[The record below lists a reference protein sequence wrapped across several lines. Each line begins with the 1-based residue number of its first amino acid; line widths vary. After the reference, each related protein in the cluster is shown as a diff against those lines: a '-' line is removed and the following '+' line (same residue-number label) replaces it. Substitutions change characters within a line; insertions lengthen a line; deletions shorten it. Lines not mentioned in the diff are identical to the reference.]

1 MGGHCCRCCSFQER
15 NDENIFDFIRSLSQL
30 QPVENVGSVTSQ
42 ASNSLESLGSPSWL
56 SFEGEADN
64 VIENVFIGD
73 ETTCFVC
80 LENYNDRQNQPR
92 IMPCGHIVCNQ
103 CLTGLAKTL
112 LFTEIKCPQ
121 DRQVYK
127 VKRRRRRGEEIQP
140 PANSDNESLVQEDVQ
155 IVPDVQSLS
164 IRRLSSSN
172 SSTGGEIESLNST
185 IVSGEQF
192 SLFANYQ
199 PSIPSR
205 VTSISRSSTNAEY
218 GSEKTE
224 DSVPSF
230 VESIWGSNSTATR
243 KRHRDVH
250 TENFYTNFYDEP
262 LPDYPINSSDD
273 EDSCI

>member
-1 MGGHCCRCCSFQER
+1 MHFNGIGHSPSNTNHVTCTGNIAGNRLSRQIFCAIYQKSYFYSQTFFFLVWEKKVLIRSFDLTIDTKRTFYEFIQPRYRQLSVKPHILVKPFFFRIMGGHCCRCCSFQER

-127 VKRRRRRGEEIQP
+127 VKRRRRRGM
-140 PANSDNESLVQEDVQ
+140 
-155 IVPDVQSLS
+155 
-164 IRRLSSSN
+164 
-172 SSTGGEIESLNST
+172 
-185 IVSGEQF
+185 
-192 SLFANYQ
+192 
-199 PSIPSR
+199 
-205 VTSISRSSTNAEY
+205 
-218 GSEKTE
+218 
-224 DSVPSF
+224 
-230 VESIWGSNSTATR
+230 
-243 KRHRDVH
+243 
-250 TENFYTNFYDEP
+250 
-262 LPDYPINSSDD
+262 
-273 EDSCI
+273 